1 MSAKTQVEQW
11 TYKNM
16 RATVTRGGGDNVTV
30 KIERSSRDGW
40 SQIFLSTSART
51 WNDAI
56 RGAQDLMNSSV
67 D

>member
-1 MSAKTQVEQW
+1 MSAKTQIEQW

-16 RATVTRGGGDNVTV
+16 RATVTAGNGGNVTV
-30 KIERSSRDGW
+30 KIERSSKDGW
-40 SQIFLSTSART
+40 SQIFLSTSTRT
-51 WNDAI
+51 WGDAI